1 MNEQPEINFNN
12 HAQALT
18 AKRNYWRKII
28 RQWQS
33 NPIRARDFCKL
44 KDLNLDQFSYWRHKF
59 TKIDDST
66 ISSPVGKEKPGF
78 IEVVAETNNA
88 IDAKLSVLNIESTL
102 QITLPNNIQLT
113 ITVPISLIKE
123 FITELGAI
131 KC

>member
-12 HAQALT
+12 HAQALA

-28 RQWQS
+28 KEWQS
-33 NPIRARDFCKL
+33 NPIRAKDFCKL
-44 KDLNLDQFSYWRHKF
+44 KGLNADQFGYWRHKL

-66 ISSPVGKEKPGF
+66 ISSSASKEKPGF
-78 IEVVAETNNA
+78 IEVVAETNKA
-88 IDAKLSVLNIESTL
+88 IDAKLSRFNIESKL

-123 FITELGAI
+123 LIAQLGGI

>member
-12 HAQALT
+12 HAQALA

-28 RQWQS
+28 KEWQL

-44 KDLNLDQFSYWRHKF
+44 KGLNADQFGYWRHKL

-66 ISSPVGKEKPGF
+66 ISSSASKEKPGF
-78 IEVVAETNNA
+78 IEVVAETNKA
-88 IDAKLSVLNIESTL
+88 IDVKLSVLNIESTL
-102 QITLPNNIQLT
+102 QITLPNNIQLA

-123 FITELGAI
+123 FIAELGAI